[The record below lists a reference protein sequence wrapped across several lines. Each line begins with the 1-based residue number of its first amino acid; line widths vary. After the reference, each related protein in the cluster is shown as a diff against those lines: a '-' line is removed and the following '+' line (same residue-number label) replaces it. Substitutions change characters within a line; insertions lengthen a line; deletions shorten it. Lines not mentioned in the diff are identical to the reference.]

1 MFLFLFLSGLVAGGS
16 IQIVTMPENA
26 SVHVNGEYYGQ
37 SPLNITIKQGWVL
50 KPVNIQVNKEGY
62 LPQNRSMFIPT
73 TEYYSKIVFSLVPL
87 NGTLYVNSNPLGA
100 FVEVIGVD
108 EAFNGT
114 TPLEISLKPGNYTV
128 RFTVIDDGG
137 ATATATIQIS
147 ALANKPPIAHANA
160 IPKMGKAPLT
170 VRFYGEGTDPDGKIV
185 SYHWEFPG
193 LFFWNKYSDEQNPVR
208 TYWRPGLYYAKLTV
222 TDDDGATDTDTV
234 TILVKPRIG

>member
-1 MFLFLFLSGLVAGGS
+1 MRTMSLVMIVTVTFVLLLLFSIRYLEKPRNPENLPPTAYIFANPISGKAPLTVEFTGYAKDDDGS
-16 IQIVTMPENA
+16 IVSYNWDFGDGHA
-26 SVHVNGEYYGQ
+26 SNQ
-37 SPLNITIKQGWVL
+37 
-50 KPVNIQVNKEGY
+50 
-62 LPQNRSMFIPT
+62 QNPT
-73 TEYYSKIVFSLVPL
+73 HTFE
-87 NGTLYVNSNPLGA
+87 
-100 FVEVIGVD
+100 
-108 EAFNGT
+108 
-114 TPLEISLKPGNYTV
+114 KPGNYTV